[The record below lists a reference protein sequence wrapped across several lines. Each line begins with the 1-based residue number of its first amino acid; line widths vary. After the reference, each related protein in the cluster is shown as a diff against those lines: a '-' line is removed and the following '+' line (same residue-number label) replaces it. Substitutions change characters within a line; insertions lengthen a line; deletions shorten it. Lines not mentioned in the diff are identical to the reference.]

1 MISDSVKEKIFADRR
16 TWKVPFEYQS
26 VMLRVIEDILEE
38 MGVNLDDAVSES
50 EYISM
55 KQCPGL
61 LPRMK
66 HKRITLR
73 LF

>member
-1 MISDSVKEKIFADRR
+1 MQKFRCKEGPYMISDSVKEKIFADKR

-50 EYISM
+50 ES
-55 KQCPGL
+55 
-61 LPRMK
+61 
-66 HKRITLR
+66 
-73 LF
+73 